1 MSKNDLFP
9 LVLLAGGLAT
19 RLRPLTETIP
29 KSLVEV
35 NGEPFISH
43 QLKLLHSK
51 GIREVI
57 ICVGY
62 LGEMLE
68 DYVGDG
74 HRFDVQVSYSHDG
87 DVLLGTA
94 GAIKKALPLLGE
106 NFFVLYGDSYLP
118 CDYIATQQAF
128 IASKKQALMTVYRN
142 QGLWDK
148 SNVVFSH
155 GKIIIYDKS
164 KQTPD
169 MHYIDYGLGIANEQ
183 AFQAIPNDKTYD
195 LALLYQE
202 LLLQNQLAAFEI
214 KERFYETGSFS
225 GINELELLLNQPQHT
240 T

>member
-1 MSKNDLFP
+1 MKNDLFP

-51 GIREVI
+51 GIREVT
-57 ICVGY
+57 ICLGY
-62 LGEMLE
+62 LGEMLS

-74 HRFDVQVSYSHDG
+74 SRFGIKVRYSQDG

-106 NFFVLYGDSYLP
+106 NFFILYGDSYLP
-118 CDYIATQQAF
+118 CDYQATQHYF
-128 IASKKQALMTVYRN
+128 THSKKQALMTVFRN
-142 QGLWDK
+142 QGQWDK
-148 SNVVFSH
+148 SNVVFSE
-155 GKIIIYDKS
+155 GEILTYDKN
-164 KQTPD
+164 KQSPD
-169 MHYIDYGLGIANEQ
+169 MHYIDYGLGIFNQQ
-183 AFQAIPNDKTYD
+183 AFQAIPNNEPHD
-195 LALLYQE
+195 LAVLYQD
-202 LLLQNQLAAFEI
+202 LLKQNQLAAFEI

-225 GINELELLLNQPQHT
+225 GIKELELYLT
-240 T
+240 